1 MDIRVCVPSY
11 KRPKVATLDYLPFA
25 KVFIDEEEEEAYKKE
40 NEGAEIITVPD
51 GVQGNVCRIR
61 NYIMKR
67 EFEDGAD
74 VVVIIDDDMK
84 GCYKWINTKK
94 KLIQPND
101 FLAFIEEYSILAKDM
116 GVYLWGLNI
125 NQDKQVYRE
134 YTPFSTT
141 SFLGA
146 PFQAFMKGNVVYY
159 DERLSL
165 KEDYDMTLQQL
176 NKYRKI
182 LRVNSHFYVVKQSEQ
197 AGGCASYRNY
207 EEEERQLKLLQSKW
221 GKSIVKLDIND
232 RSHNLK
238 RKKNRIDYNPIIKAP
253 IKGV

>member
-11 KRPKVATLDYLPFA
+11 KRPKVETLDYLPFA
-25 KVFIDEEEEEAYKKE
+25 KVFVDKSEGDEYRKK
-40 NEGAEIITVPD
+40 NKGATIVEVPD

-61 NYIMKR
+61 NHIMQT

-74 VVVIIDDDMK
+74 VVVIVDDDMK
-84 GCYKWINTKK
+84 GCYRWLNTKK
-94 KLIQPND
+94 QLID
-101 FLAFIEEYSILAKDM
+101 KDEFLAFIEEYSILAKDM

-141 SFLGA
+141 SFIGA
-146 PFQAFMKGNVVYY
+146 PFQAFMKGNDIYY
-159 DERLSL
+159 DERLPL

-176 NKYRKI
+176 NQHRKV
-182 LRVNSHFYVVKQSEQ
+182 LRVNSHYYVVKQSEQ
-197 AGGCASYRNY
+197 SGGCASYRNY
-207 EEEERQLKLLQSKW
+207 AEEERQLRLLQKKW
-221 GKSIVKLDIND
+221 GSHIVKMDNAD

-238 RKKNRIDYNPIIKAP
+238 KTKGKIDYNPIIKVP